1 MKNWNKLLDRSIIVN
16 RTVHLDGITDIESEL
31 YDAILTSPPGISFD
45 DLKDKYC
52 DNKYTNEQIIKAFQS
67 LERKKYLNYD
77 DRFNTIDLYLK
88 AYL

>member
-45 DLKDKYC
+45 DLKDK
-52 DNKYTNEQIIKAFQS
+52 
-67 LERKKYLNYD
+67 
-77 DRFNTIDLYLK
+77 
-88 AYL
+88 